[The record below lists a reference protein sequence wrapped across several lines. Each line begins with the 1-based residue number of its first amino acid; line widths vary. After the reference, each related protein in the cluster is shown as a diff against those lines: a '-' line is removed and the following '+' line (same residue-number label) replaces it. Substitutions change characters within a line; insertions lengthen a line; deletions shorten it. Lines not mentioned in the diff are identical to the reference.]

1 MYKNYHVL
9 PNLSGKV
16 ILKCTVNGNV
26 RTMPMSEQPNQPAND
41 DVKNGLSGRQL
52 GDFRL
57 IRRLGRGAMAEIYLA
72 EQLSLKRRVAIKILK
87 PDLANDPTY
96 LQRFEI
102 EAQAAASL
110 VHANI
115 VQIYEVGHVDQRH
128 YIAQEY
134 VQGQNLR
141 DWLAR
146 NGPPDVAH
154 ALSVMRQVAAALAK
168 AAEVGVVHRDIK
180 PENIMITTSG
190 EVKVAD
196 FGLARL
202 SREGAANGLTQIGIT
217 LGTPLYMSP
226 EQVEGKSLDHRS
238 DIYSF
243 GVTCYQMLAGAPPF
257 SGDTALAVAVHHL
270 KTQPNPLE
278 TVRPDLPPALCR
290 LVHTM
295 LVKDPERRCASA
307 RDVLRE
313 LRRLQMEIFGQD
325 WPEEL
330 PGWDSLAAET
340 SPISRSAVTQQL
352 DHLMKTQS
360 MQLHQRHPYR
370 WVLLGLAGAL
380 LVGMVLARYAGTEPY
395 LLANAENLAGLQ
407 KKANVVQ
414 QWYYASKIGGTEEAW
429 KSVINNFPEKIYYT
443 DRAKEQLALIYL
455 NEKRFDEAMKIF
467 DYLANQSDE
476 ELDLRAFALAGQ
488 AYVLTCKKKYTESAK
503 LIDEYLQ
510 INTYLNNAQMN
521 RYVVEADKRNSSQLA
536 PPTTEKTTTEN
547 N

>member
-1 MYKNYHVL
+1 MTDPSSQHAK
-9 PNLSGKV
+9 SDAD
-16 ILKCTVNGNV
+16 
-26 RTMPMSEQPNQPAND
+26 Q
-41 DVKNGLSGRQL
+41 GLTGRQL

-57 IRRLGRGAMAEIYLA
+57 IRRFGRGAMAEIYLA
-72 EQLSLKRRVAIKILK
+72 EQLSLKRRVAVKILK

-115 VQIYEVGHVDQRH
+115 VQIYEVGHVDGRH

-154 ALSVMRQVAAALAK
+154 ALSIMRQVAAALAK

-180 PENIMITTSG
+180 PENIMITTLG

-202 SREGAANGLTQIGIT
+202 TREGAPNGLTQIGIT

-226 EQVEGKSLDHRS
+226 EQVEGKALDHRS

-243 GVTCYQMLAGAPPF
+243 GVTSYQMLAGTPPF
-257 SGDTALAVAVHHL
+257 SGDTALAVAVQHL
-270 KTQPNPLE
+270 KTQPKPLE
-278 TVRPDLPPALCR
+278 TVRTDLPPAMCR

-307 RDVLRE
+307 RDILRE
-313 LRRLQMEIFGQD
+313 LRRIQMEIFGQD

-330 PGWDSLAAET
+330 PGWESLAGET
-340 SPISRSAVTQQL
+340 TLVSRSAVTQQL
-352 DHLMKTQS
+352 DNLMKTQAL
-360 MQLHQRHPYR
+360 QQRPKRRYR
-370 WVLLGLAGAL
+370 WGLLALAGTFL
-380 LVGMVLARYAGTEPY
+380 LGMVLARFGAEPY
-395 LLANAENLAGLQ
+395 LLADAKSNPLDFKQYGT
-407 KKANVVQ
+407 VGQ
-414 QWYYASKIGGTEEAW
+414 QWYYASKYGTEGAW
-429 KSVINNFPEKIYYT
+429 KSIEKYFPKKGYYV
-443 DRAKEQLALIYL
+443 DRANQQLALLYL
-455 NEKRFDEAMKIF
+455 REGRYEEAMDTFEKF
-467 DYLANQSDE
+467 TYRGEGERNCGRFAWPDKASFTPTKANM
-476 ELDLRAFALAGQ
+476 
-488 AYVLTCKKKYTESAK
+488 T
-503 LIDEYLQ
+503 
-510 INTYLNNAQMN
+510 N
-521 RYVVEADKRNSSQLA
+521 RIK
-536 PPTTEKTTTEN
+536 
-547 N
+547 

>member
-1 MYKNYHVL
+1 
-9 PNLSGKV
+9 
-16 ILKCTVNGNV
+16 
-26 RTMPMSEQPNQPAND
+26 MSDYSAQPAKSA
-41 DVKNGLSGRQL
+41 VEPGLSGRQL

-72 EQLSLKRRVAIKILK
+72 DQISLKRRVAVKILK

-115 VQIYEVGHVDQRH
+115 VQIYEVGHVDRRH

-154 ALSVMRQVAAALAK
+154 ALSIMRQVASALAK

-180 PENIMITTSG
+180 PENILITTSG

-202 SREGAANGLTQIGIT
+202 TREGAANGLTQIGIT

-226 EQVEGKSLDHRS
+226 EQVEGKPLDHRS
-238 DIYSF
+238 DIYSL
-243 GVTCYQMLAGAPPF
+243 GVTCYQMLTGSPPF
-257 SGDTALAVAVHHL
+257 SGETALAVAVQHL
-270 KTQPNPLE
+270 KTQPKPLE
-278 TVRPDLPPALCR
+278 TLRTDLPPALCR

-307 RDVLRE
+307 RDILRE

-330 PGWDSLAAET
+330 PGWESIAGET
-340 SPISRSAVTQQL
+340 SPVSRSAVTQQL

-360 MQLHQRHPYR
+360 MQQKPRRRYR
-370 WVLLGLAGAL
+370 WYFLALAGTFL
-380 LVGMVLARYAGTEPY
+380 LGMVLARFVETEPS
-395 LLANAENLAGLQ
+395 LLADA
-407 KKANVVQ
+407 KSSPVDFRKYPSVSQ
-414 QWYYASKIGGTEEAW
+414 QWYYASKYGTENAW
-429 KSVINNFPEKIYYT
+429 KSIKKYYPDKSYFV
-443 DRAKEQLALIYL
+443 DRANQQLAFLYLKEGPSRYDDAMYIFDKFISLGDDERELKAFGLAGKCVVLSSDGKYRESGEIL
-455 NEKRFDEAMKIF
+455 NEFLQIGD
-467 DYLANQSDE
+467 
-476 ELDLRAFALAGQ
+476 
-488 AYVLTCKKKYTESAK
+488 K
-503 LIDEYLQ
+503 LNSPQMDRYLQ
-510 INTYLNNAQMN
+510 EAIIRN
-521 RYVVEADKRNSSQLA
+521 RTQL
-536 PPTTEKTTTEN
+536 TEKE
-547 N
+547 

>member
-1 MYKNYHVL
+1 
-9 PNLSGKV
+9 
-16 ILKCTVNGNV
+16 
-26 RTMPMSEQPNQPAND
+26 MSDESAKSAKSD
-41 DVKNGLSGRQL
+41 FEHGLSGRQL

-72 EQLSLKRRVAIKILK
+72 EQLSLKRRVAVKILK

-115 VQIYEVGHVDQRH
+115 VQIYEVGHVDRRH
-128 YIAQEY
+128 YIAPEY

-154 ALSVMRQVAAALAK
+154 ALSIMRQVASALAK

-180 PENIMITTSG
+180 PENILITTLG

-202 SREGAANGLTQIGIT
+202 TREGEANGLTQIGIT

-226 EQVEGKSLDHRS
+226 EQVEGKALDHRS

-243 GVTCYQMLAGAPPF
+243 GVTCYQMLAGSPPF
-257 SGDTALAVAVHHL
+257 SGDTALAVAVQHL
-270 KTQPNPLE
+270 KTQPKPLE
-278 TVRPDLPPALCR
+278 TQRTDLPPALCR

-307 RDVLRE
+307 RDILRE
-313 LRRLQMEIFGQD
+313 LRRIQMEIFGQD

-330 PGWDSLAAET
+330 PGWESLAGET
-340 SPISRSAVTQQL
+340 LPVSHSAITQQL
-352 DHLMKTQS
+352 DSLMKTQA
-360 MQLHQRHPYR
+360 MQHRSSRRYR
-370 WVLLGLAGAL
+370 WILLALAATFL
-380 LVGMVLARYAGTEPY
+380 LGMVLARFTASEPY
-395 LLANAENLAGLQ
+395 LLADAKSNPLDFHPCDTVA
-407 KKANVVQ
+407 Q
-414 QWYYASKIGGTEEAW
+414 QWYYASKYGTEGAW
-429 KSVINNFPEKIYYT
+429 KSIEKNFPKEGYFI
-443 DRAKEQLALIYL
+443 DRANQQLALLYL
-455 NEKRFDEAMKIF
+455 KEGTPDALNKAMDIFEKFTYRGDDER
-467 DYLANQSDE
+467 E
-476 ELDLRAFALAGQ
+476 LRAFGLAGQ
-488 AYVLTCKKKYTESAK
+488 SVVLSYQDKYQASAK
-503 LIDEYLQ
+503 MIDEYLPQ
-510 INTYLNNAQMN
+510 FIDNLNNPQMD
-521 RYVVEADKRNSSQLA
+521 RYVQEAIKRNNSNRDSA
-536 PPTTEKTTTEN
+536 ATEKE
-547 N
+547 